1 MLERFDGK
9 SDSFQVDGKNGNG
22 GRRVGKINGKEKGRR
37 EALRVLVE
45 YEDSVI
51 GRGKNHPRRIRRNSS
66 PSHNRRHCGLSYGEY
81 GL

>member
-1 MLERFDGK
+1 MLGRFDGK
-9 SDSFQVDGKNGNG
+9 SDSFQVDGKNEKEIRLG
-22 GRRVGKINGKEKGRR
+22 GRVGKINGKEKGRR

-66 PSHNRRHCGLSYGEY
+66 PSHNRRHCSLSYG
-81 GL
+81 L